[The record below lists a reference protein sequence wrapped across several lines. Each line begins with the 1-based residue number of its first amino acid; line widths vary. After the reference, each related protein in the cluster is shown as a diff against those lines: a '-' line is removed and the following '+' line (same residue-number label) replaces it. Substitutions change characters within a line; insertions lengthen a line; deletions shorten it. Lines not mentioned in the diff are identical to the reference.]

1 MSMNDP
7 IADLLTRLR
16 NATRAGHA
24 TADVPASNVKIEVCR
39 VLKEEGFIEDYLVSP
54 EPRPGLIRV
63 TLKYTG
69 ARASVIQGIKR
80 ISKPSL
86 RVYVSHSEIRPVR
99 TGLGVSILTT
109 SRGVMTGKHARKE
122 RIGGEVLCEV
132 W

>member
-7 IADLLTRLR
+7 IADLLTRVR
-16 NATRAGHA
+16 NASRAGHE
-24 TADVPASNVKIEVCR
+24 TVDVPASNLKVEVCR
-39 VLKEEGFIEDYLVSP
+39 VLKEEGFIDDYIVSE
-54 EPRPGLIRV
+54 EPKPGLIRV
-63 TLKYTG
+63 TLKYT
-69 ARASVIQGIKR
+69 ASRVPVIQGLKR
-80 ISKPSL
+80 VSKPSL
-86 RVYVSHSEIRPVR
+86 RVYKSHSDIAQVR

>member
-24 TADVPASNVKIEVCR
+24 TADIPASNVKIEVCR

-80 ISKPSL
+80 VSKPSL
-86 RVYVSHSEIRPVR
+86 RVYVSHSDIRPVR

>member
-24 TADVPASNVKIEVCR
+24 TADIPASNVKIEVCR

-63 TLKYTG
+63 NLKYTG

-80 ISKPSL
+80 VSKPSL
-86 RVYVSHSEIRPVR
+86 RVYVSHSDIRPVR

>member
-1 MSMNDP
+1 
-7 IADLLTRLR
+7 
-16 NATRAGHA
+16 
-24 TADVPASNVKIEVCR
+24 
-39 VLKEEGFIEDYLVSP
+39 VLKEEGFIEDYLVSE

-63 TLKYTG
+63 TLKYAG
-69 ARASVIQGIKR
+69 NRSPVIQGIKR

-86 RVYVSHSEIRPVR
+86 RVYVGQDEITQVR
-99 TGLGVSILTT
+99 TGLGISIITT

>member
-16 NATRAGHA
+16 NAARAGHA
-24 TADVPASNVKIEVCR
+24 TADIPASNVKIEVCR

-69 ARASVIQGIKR
+69 ARVSVIQGIR
-80 ISKPSL
+80 RVSKPSL
-86 RVYVSHSEIRPVR
+86 RVYVSHSDIRPVR
-99 TGLGVSILTT
+99 TGLGISILTT